1 MPAPTATVV
10 VATRNRSQLLPR
22 LLRALEEQRGIP
34 LEVVIVDDAST
45 DETPAVTA
53 ELAAASPLPVT
64 VVRQPLRRGQSAGRN
79 VGWRAATADL
89 VLFTDDDCM
98 PRPDWAR
105 RMCDALAA
113 HDLVQGR
120 TIPAPDQ
127 LHHAGP
133 FSRTLDISE
142 ANGWYATCNM
152 AYRRSWLQL
161 VGGFDESFRHFA
173 GEDTDLAMRCLDGG
187 ATFAFDPDAVVAHDI
202 RPSSF
207 RAALRGTWRWLTLP
221 ETVARH
227 QGLRSTTHGR
237 WFWRESHV
245 PTGCALLAGAL
256 GAAVAAS
263 GRPRSA
269 AVVVGV
275 GGASYASYRLRRAPL
290 TLDKRARVV
299 LLPAAFAV
307 DAAEVGVLLLGSLRA
322 RRLLV

>member
-1 MPAPTATVV
+1 MPAASVV
-10 VATRNRSQLLPR
+10 VATRNRAHLLRR
-22 LLRALEEQRGIP
+22 LVRALESQTGLQ

-45 DETPAVTA
+45 DETPSVTA
-53 ELAAASPLPVT
+53 ELAGTSQLSVT
-64 VVRQPLRRGQSAGRN
+64 IVRQPFRRGQSAGRN
-79 VGWRAATADL
+79 VGWRAATTDL
-89 VLFTDDDCM
+89 VLFTDDDCV

-105 RMCDALAA
+105 RMCDALSG

-127 LHHAGP
+127 LDHAGP

-161 VGGFDESFRHFA
+161 VGGFDESFRHHA
-173 GEDTDLAMRCLDGG
+173 GEDTDLAMRCLDRG
-187 ATFAFDPDAVVAHDI
+187 ATFGFDPDAVVAHDI

-207 RAALRGTWRWLTLP
+207 RAALRGTWRWLTIP
-221 ETVARH
+221 ETVSRH
-227 QGLRSTTHGR
+227 QALRSTTHGR
-237 WFWRESHV
+237 WVWRESHV
-245 PTGCALLAGAL
+245 PTATAMVAGVAGVAL
-256 GAAVAAS
+256 AAS

-269 AVVVGV
+269 SCVAGA
-275 GGASYASYRLRRAPL
+275 GGALYASYRLRRAPL

-299 LLPAAFAV
+299 LLPAAFVV
-307 DAAEVGVLLLGSLRA
+307 DAAEVGVLLIGSLRA

>member
-1 MPAPTATVV
+1 MPAASVV
-10 VATRNRSQLLPR
+10 VATRNRAHLLRR
-22 LLRALEEQRGIP
+22 LVRALESQTGVQ

-45 DETPAVTA
+45 DETPAVSA
-53 ELAAASPLPVT
+53 ELAATSPLPVT

-79 VGWRAATADL
+79 VGWRAATTDL
-89 VLFTDDDCM
+89 VLFTDDDCV
-98 PRPDWAR
+98 PRPEWAR
-105 RMCDALAA
+105 RMCDALSE

-152 AYRRSWLQL
+152 SYRRSWLEL
-161 VGGFDESFRHFA
+161 VGGFDESFRHHA
-173 GEDTDLAMRCLDGG
+173 GEDTDLAMRCLDRG
-187 ATFAFDPDAVVAHDI
+187 ATFRFDPGAVVAHDI

-207 RAALRGTWRWLTLP
+207 QAALRGTWRWLTIP

-227 QGLRSTTHGR
+227 EALRSTTHGR
-237 WFWRESHV
+237 WVWRESHE
-245 PTGCALLAGAL
+245 PTATALVAGVAGVAL
-256 GAAVAAS
+256 AAS
-263 GRPRSA
+263 GRPRA
-269 AVVVGV
+269 AALVAGAGGV
-275 GGASYASYRLRRAPL
+275 RYASYRLRRAPL
-290 TLDKRARVV
+290 TLDKRARLV